1 MKATPL
7 TPPPPAPDAD
17 IDELLVNVCAILRQH
32 MQVTDARHWP
42 SVSILNLPSGSVR
55 QIRVSRYEGAPG
67 AVALEMQRGIGTG
80 DSKFR
85 FVILPEQID
94 REFIVQLRHWMQIGV
109 NQQIDLLTP
118 HCGTAF
124 IRFSPAAWAARTDI
138 ENPLLSA

>member
-1 MKATPL
+1 MKAPAL
-7 TPPPPAPDAD
+7 PPPPPAPDAD
-17 IDELLVNVCAILRQH
+17 HDELLVDVCAIIRQN
-32 MQVTDARHWP
+32 MEVTDAVHWP
-42 SVSILNLPSGSVR
+42 SVSILNLPSGTVR

-80 DSKFR
+80 GPKHR

-94 REFIVQLRHWMQIGV
+94 RQFIVQLRHWMQIGV

-118 HCGTAF
+118 RCGTAF

-138 ENPLLSA
+138 DNPLIAH

>member
-1 MKATPL
+1 MKAIPI
-7 TPPPPAPDAD
+7 PPPPSPDAD
-17 IDELLVNVCAILRQH
+17 FDELLVSVCAMIRQH
-32 MQVTDARHWP
+32 MEVTDARHWP

-55 QIRVSRYEGAPG
+55 QIRVSRYAEAPG

-94 REFIVQLRHWMQIGV
+94 RQFIVQLSQWMQIGV

-118 HCGTAF
+118 RCGTAF

-138 ENPLLSA
+138 ENPLIAL

>member
-17 IDELLVNVCAILRQH
+17 HDNLLVDVCEIIRQH
-32 MQVTDARHWP
+32 MEVENAFHWP
-42 SVSILNLPSGSVR
+42 SLSILNLPSCPVR

-80 DSKFR
+80 DAKFR

-94 REFIVQLRHWMQIGV
+94 RQFIVQLSQWMQIGV

-138 ENPLLSA
+138 ENPLIAL

>member
-1 MKATPL
+1 MKAIPI
-7 TPPPPAPDAD
+7 PPPPSPDAD
-17 IDELLVNVCAILRQH
+17 HDDLLVNVCAIIRQH
-32 MQVTDARHWP
+32 MQVTEARHWP
-42 SVSILNLPSGSVR
+42 SVSVLNLPSGTVR
-55 QIRVSRYEGAPG
+55 QIRVSRYAEAPG